1 VKKIS
6 CILAVLILATGLVTT
21 VYSYNEDMEKLQRAL
36 YHATELEKELSA
48 LNVKDRDVLVKK
60 VRFIKER
67 LKEEVTGNPSEI
79 KTYKKIN

>member
-1 VKKIS
+1 MKKIS
-6 CILAVLILATGLVTT
+6 FILAVLILATGLVTT

-36 YHATELEKELSA
+36 YHASELEKELNA